1 VEKLKNLD
9 VLPIPID
16 FLPLSRENIWDD
28 YPMMYWPNG
37 RNILTAARIIA
48 RDDRLHAVYIGN
60 FRCGPDSF
68 LSHFVREEMKGK
80 PYLQLEVD
88 EHSADAGMITRCEAF
103 LDSLRNSKITKR
115 ETVEGIRS
123 GNIRSSFDMDRVLYV
138 PYMCDHAHLLAA
150 ASRRFGI
157 NCQVLPHQD
166 ERTIELGRR
175 YTSSRECF
183 PLICT
188 TGDFLKKIF
197 EQGFEPD
204 KASFFMPDHNGPCR
218 FGQYNRLQ
226 RIIFDHLG
234 FRDVKIISPGND
246 NSYEDLSCGHGIEF
260 RIITWKG
267 FISVDM
273 LKKLLHQ
280 RRPYELHKGECDRTY
295 QEYLRE
301 IQRSV
306 ENGAKDIGDI
316 LVGAVEAFKRIP
328 MIDGP
333 RKPII
338 SVTGEI
344 FMRDNPYCNGFIVQK
359 LEKLGAETLIT
370 PTREWINYSTYRYW
384 RDSRWSRNI
393 KGLIRSKIQE
403 LFQHL
408 IEKRLVNLV
417 KDDVELFREVH
428 LKKILELCMPYVDK
442 SYDGQPALV
451 LGSTAGQVPT
461 GISGVINIMPFTC
474 MPETF
479 TTAVTPVFRKDFDN
493 IPWINL
499 AYDGQEDTSI
509 ETRLQALMYQAK
521 EYALRKDLIK

>member
-1 VEKLKNLD
+1 
-9 VLPIPID
+9 
-16 FLPLSRENIWDD
+16 
-28 YPMMYWPNG
+28 
-37 RNILTAARIIA
+37 
-48 RDDRLHAVYIGN
+48 
-60 FRCGPDSF
+60 
-68 LSHFVREEMKGK
+68 
-80 PYLQLEVD
+80 
-88 EHSADAGMITRCEAF
+88 
-103 LDSLRNSKITKR
+103 
-115 ETVEGIRS
+115 
-123 GNIRSSFDMDRVLYV
+123 MDRVLYV

-166 ERTIELGRR
+166 ERTIELGRK

-246 NSYEDLSCGHGIEF
+246 NSYEDLSRGHGIEF

-306 ENGAKDIGDI
+306 ENGAKDIG
-316 LVGAVEAFKRIP
+316 
-328 MIDGP
+328 
-333 RKPII
+333 
-338 SVTGEI
+338 GEI
-344 FMRDNPYCNGFIVQK
+344 FMRDNPYCNGFIIQK

-393 KGLIRSKIQE
+393 KGLIRS
-403 LFQHL
+403 
-408 IEKRLVNLV
+408 
-417 KDDVELFREVH
+417 
-428 LKKILELCMPYVDK
+428 
-442 SYDGQPALV
+442 
-451 LGSTAGQVPT
+451 
-461 GISGVINIMPFTC
+461 
-474 MPETF
+474 
-479 TTAVTPVFRKDFDN
+479 
-493 IPWINL
+493 
-499 AYDGQEDTSI
+499 
-509 ETRLQALMYQAK
+509 
-521 EYALRKDLIK
+521 